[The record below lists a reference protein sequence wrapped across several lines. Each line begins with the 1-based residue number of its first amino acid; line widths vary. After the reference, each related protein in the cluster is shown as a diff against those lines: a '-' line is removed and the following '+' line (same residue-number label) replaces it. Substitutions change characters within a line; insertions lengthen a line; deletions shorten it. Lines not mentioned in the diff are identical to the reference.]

1 MIGVVSNLD
10 EKLLYDFHGNAPI
23 IDDTF
28 KGQLPKI
35 TNKASIFIAE
45 QLQPGQYFKFGVDGG
60 GCSGFQ
66 YAFEV
71 IDEPLETD
79 IKFSESPLAVTDRES
94 MPYLHGSTIDLEDS
108 GFNKMLKVD
117 NPGAKMSCG
126 CGTSF
131 NYDTD
136 YIESM
141 LEQFNLAGN
150 NERL

>member
-1 MIGVVSNLD
+1 MNLFSVSDGFGSHLPD
-10 EKLLYDFHGNAPI
+10 PCSEQLGPLAIIVPAGN
-23 IDDTF
+23 
-28 KGQLPKI
+28 
-35 TNKASIFIAE
+35 NKASIYIAE

-131 NYDTD
+131 NYDSD
-136 YIESM
+136 YIENM